1 MTNTTTTT
9 MTIGR
14 NGGRNRGF
22 TIIDLLAVLFIV
34 CMLSGMVFSA
44 GGLLRSREIA
54 NRVRC
59 GSNLRQIGQACILY
73 ANENK
78 GNYPRTFYK
87 PGDALTQY
95 TGVDAKDP
103 FAKDG
108 APKANDV
115 TSPFFLLLR
124 TQDITPEVFVCTST
138 DVQRVKFEG
147 AKSAQDFANF
157 KNEETLS
164 YSYAN
169 AYPDVNAV
177 NAGYRLNATTS
188 AEFAIA
194 ADMNPGTFG
203 ASDVTP
209 AKGPKD
215 ETAAPDVMRKAN
227 SMNHRGDGQS
237 VLYGDG
243 HVEFQQTPFCGVK
256 RDNIYTVSG
265 SNDGS
270 KTTSDKIAAS
280 PMWAGDSVL
289 LPAATANPHKK
300 TADEENLAAAKEFRE
315 QLPRL
320 KAMIAQEE
328 AKNGETP
335 RVKEIKQRV
344 AEAEKEA
351 AEVEAKAAKSGG
363 K

>member
-1 MTNTTTTT
+1 MTN
-9 MTIGR
+9 TIGR
-14 NGGRNRGF
+14 NGGRGRGF
-22 TIIDLLAVLFIV
+22 TMVDLLAVLFIV

-44 GGLLRSREIA
+44 GGLMRGRETA
-54 NRVRC
+54 NRIKC
-59 GSNLRQIGQACILY
+59 GSNLRMIGQACMLY

-78 GNYPRTFYK
+78 GNYPRTLYK
-87 PGDALTQY
+87 YTEAVTQY
-95 TGVDAKDP
+95 SGVDAKDP
-103 FAKDG
+103 FAKEG
-108 APKANDV
+108 APKINDV
-115 TSPFFLLLR
+115 TSPFFLLIR
-124 TQDITPEVFVCTST
+124 TQDITPVCFVCPST
-138 DVQRVKFEG
+138 DAQPAKWEAG
-147 AKSAQDFANF
+147 KSAQDFSNF

-169 AYPDVNAV
+169 AYPDAKAI
-177 NAGYRLNATTS
+177 NAGYKLNATAS

-203 ASDVTP
+203 ESDVTP

-215 ETAAPDVMRKAN
+215 ETAAQDAMRKAN
-227 SMNHRGDGQS
+227 SMNHRGDGQN

-243 HVEFQQTPFCGVK
+243 HVEFQQNPFCGVK

-265 SNDGS
+265 SEDGA
-270 KTTSDKIAAS
+270 KTTSEKIAAS
-280 PMWAGDSVL
+280 PAWAGDSVL

-315 QLPRL
+315 QLPRM

-351 AEVEAKAAKSGG
+351 AEVEAKAAKSG

>member
-1 MTNTTTTT
+1 MSNHR
-9 MTIGR
+9 IGR
-14 NGGRNRGF
+14 SGRQRGF
-22 TIIDLLAVLFIV
+22 TMIDLLMVMLIV

-44 GGLLRSREIA
+44 GGLMRARETA
-54 NRVRC
+54 NRVKC
-59 GSNLRQIGQACILY
+59 ASNLRMIGQACLLY

-78 GNYPRTFYK
+78 GNFPRTLYK
-87 PGDALTQY
+87 VGEAVTQY
-95 TGVDAKDP
+95 SGIDSKDP
-103 FAKDG
+103 FAKEG
-108 APKANDV
+108 APKANDL
-115 TSPFFLLLR
+115 TSPFFLLIR
-124 TQDITPEVFVCTST
+124 TQDITPVCFVCPST
-138 DVQRVKFEG
+138 DATPAKWEG
-147 AKSAQDFANF
+147 AKSAQDFSNF
-157 KNEETLS
+157 KSEENLT

-169 AYPDVNAV
+169 AYPDAKAI
-177 NAGYRLNATTS
+177 NAGYKLNATAS

-203 ASDVTP
+203 ESDATT

-215 ETAAPDVMRKAN
+215 ATAPQADMRKAN
-227 SMNHRGDGQS
+227 SMNHRGDGQN

-243 HVEFQQTPFCGVK
+243 HCEFQQNPFCGVK

-265 SNDGS
+265 SEDGS

-280 PMWAGDSVL
+280 PAWAGDSVL

-315 QLPRL
+315 QLPRI

-335 RVKEIKQRV
+335 RVKEIKQRI

-351 AEVEAKAAKSGG
+351 DEAEAKAAKSG